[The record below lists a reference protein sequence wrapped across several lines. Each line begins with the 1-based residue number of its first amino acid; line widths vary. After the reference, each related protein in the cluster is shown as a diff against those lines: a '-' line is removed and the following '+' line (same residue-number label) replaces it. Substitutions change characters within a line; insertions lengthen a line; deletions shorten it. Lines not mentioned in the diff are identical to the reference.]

1 MPNSPVISVVIPLF
15 NKEKHV
21 ARALNSVISQ
31 SFDDFEVIVVDDGST
46 DRSVS
51 VVRRF
56 ADPRINI
63 IQQPNSGVSAAR
75 NRGVMAAKADLIAF
89 LDSDDEWLPDH
100 LETLLKLHQKY
111 PEAGAY
117 TTAYRISNSDLGIIK
132 DCDYYAIPEKPWEGI
147 LPSYFKS
154 AAFGFPP
161 VCSSVVCIPKHVLMD
176 LGGFKDGVW
185 WGEDTDLWGRIALR
199 YPIAF
204 SWNGMGIYHTDASN
218 RACNRAEPIQENI
231 FICTAQDAIESGK
244 VSPST
249 RFDLLEYISSKQIE
263 TAFHNIS
270 IGERKLARE
279 NLKGCVSKKLL
290 KQKYLAFFLTYM
302 PQNAYVLIKRLNM
315 WWRDLKY
322 ESESWCEAIVFIINI
337 Y

>member
-231 FICTAQDAIESGK
+231 FVLTARDAIEADEVPLRMRG
-244 VSPST
+244 
-249 RFDLLEYISSKQIE
+249 DLLEYVAKKQIE
-263 TAFHNIS
+263 TAYLNIAC
-270 IGERKLARE
+270 GNKKFARY
-279 NLKGCVSKKLL
+279 NLKNCTTKKHWRN
-290 KQKYLAFFLTYM
+290 KYLATICAFSPTSVYL
-302 PQNAYVLIKRLNM
+302 LIRRIKRILF
-315 WWRDLKY
+315 K
-322 ESESWCEAIVFIINI
+322 
-337 Y
+337 